1 MRFFPDNVG
10 FWRKWSVYCIM
21 FIGGCLL
28 ATNIFKADPNVVSDA
43 ESLMWIGGGALLLGI
58 VMQVLQNRKK

>member
-1 MRFFPDNVG
+1 
-10 FWRKWSVYCIM
+10 M

-28 ATNIFKADPNVVSDA
+28 AINIFKADPNVVNDA
-43 ESLMWIGGGALLLGI
+43 EFLMWIGGGALLLGI